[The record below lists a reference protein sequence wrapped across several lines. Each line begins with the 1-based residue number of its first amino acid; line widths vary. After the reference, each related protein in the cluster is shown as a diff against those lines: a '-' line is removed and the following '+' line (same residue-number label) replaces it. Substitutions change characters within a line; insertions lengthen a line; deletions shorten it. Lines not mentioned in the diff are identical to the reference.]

1 MEIHS
6 KMAETD
12 FAWAED
18 MPVSVTVCD
27 MEGTII
33 AMNRR
38 ARKNFKKWGGKELI
52 GKSLFA
58 CHAEPSNE
66 IIRRLLATGGENIY
80 VVRDRKGSRL
90 VQQIP
95 WHRKEKM
102 AGLVEII
109 TPFTGE
115 IPMKDRT

>member
-1 MEIHS
+1 MEINS
-6 KMAETD
+6 KMAEAD

-38 ARKNFKKWGGKELI
+38 ARINFKKWGGEKLI
-52 GKSLFA
+52 GASLFA
-58 CHAEPSNE
+58 CHTEPSNE
-66 IIRRLLATGGENIY
+66 IIRHLLATGEENLY
-80 VVRDRKGSRL
+80 VVRDKKGSRL

-95 WHRKEKM
+95 WYRKEKM
-102 AGLVEII
+102 AGLIEII

-115 IPMKDRT
+115 IPLKDRT